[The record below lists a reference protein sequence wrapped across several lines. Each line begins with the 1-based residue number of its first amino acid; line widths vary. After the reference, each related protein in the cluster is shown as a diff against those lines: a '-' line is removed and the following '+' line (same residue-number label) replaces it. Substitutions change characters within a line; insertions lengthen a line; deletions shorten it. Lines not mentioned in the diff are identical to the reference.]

1 MSTTSQF
8 SSSTPAG
15 SLASCLY
22 HPHVHTHTRTIIFF
36 LFSTVACVDLYNQ
49 LKLLRHWFV
58 SKINIVYRQCL
69 VVSNVSSSK
78 LLLLANL
85 LPSTTPNLLRLL
97 MLPIL
102 LHLPSKTILFMIW
115 MEQQCREDEMQR
127 EEEAQCREANT
138 ARFEALLSRL
148 LLSQAQVSS
157 LLAPSVSLGLTPS
170 MPSDHPSTPAP
181 PKAAALSPTSHT

>member
-1 MSTTSQF
+1 
-8 SSSTPAG
+8 
-15 SLASCLY
+15 
-22 HPHVHTHTRTIIFF
+22 
-36 LFSTVACVDLYNQ
+36 
-49 LKLLRHWFV
+49 
-58 SKINIVYRQCL
+58 
-69 VVSNVSSSK
+69 
-78 LLLLANL
+78 
-85 LPSTTPNLLRLL
+85 
-97 MLPIL
+97 
-102 LHLPSKTILFMIW
+102 